1 MIDHEKTRSILTT
14 MVSKRSLIKLN
25 LVIPK
30 LTGPSKT
37 SRYSIWLMIQSHTE
51 ATMYWYIKQYI

>member
-1 MIDHEKTRSILTT
+1 MTDHENTRSILTT
-14 MVSKRSLIKLN
+14 MVSKRSLIQLN

-37 SRYSIWLMIQSHTE
+37 SRYSMTYLQSHTE
-51 ATMYWYIKQYI
+51 ATMYWYIKHYI